1 MRFLIQLFLAVIIGI
16 AAVFAVANRAGT
28 KVDLYPFPLTAEVPL
43 YIIILGA
50 IGIGLT
56 IGVSLS
62 SISRFRLRMEAKKHR
77 KRAEAL
83 EEFAKEK
90 IGSNPTPHATKLEQG
105 NRLALSED

>member
-1 MRFLIQLFLAVIIGI
+1 MRFVIQLFLAVIIGI

-43 YIIILGA
+43 FILILGA

-56 IGVSLS
+56 IGASLS

-77 KRAEAL
+77 KRVEAL
-83 EEFAKEK
+83 EVFAKER
-90 IGSNPTPHATKLEQG
+90 IGSNPTPRVTKLEQG
-105 NRLALSED
+105 NRLTLSED